1 MNTVSQ
7 IESLLFAAGHPIA
20 IKKLAEILSPYSPR
34 WSSGEAGG
42 RSPEGVE
49 ISESYVKSLLQELAS
64 EYEKNNRGL
73 RLVFLENKVQLV
85 AAPDSIEAIKNLVKS
100 DFEEDMSSAALETL
114 AIIAY
119 RGALSRAEIE
129 NLRGVNC
136 SFILQSLAIRGL
148 IERKNNPQDGR
159 SYVYS
164 ITFDFL
170 KHLGIS
176 SLEELPKYSQLYER
190 K

>member
-7 IESLLFAAGHPIA
+7 VESLLFVAGHPIA
-20 IKKLAEILSPYSPR
+20 VKRLAEILSPLNVSD
-34 WSSGEAGG
+34 
-42 RSPEGVE
+42 VE
-49 ISESYVKSLLQELAS
+49 SLLKELAS
-64 EYEKNNRGL
+64 EYEKNDRGL

-85 AAPDSIEAIKNLVKS
+85 AAPKSVDIIKNLVKS
-100 DFEEDMSSAALETL
+100 DFEEDLSPAALETL

-119 RGALSRAEIE
+119 REPLSRAEIE

-148 IERKNNPQDGR
+148 LERKNNPQDGR
-159 SYVYS
+159 SYVYN

-170 KHLGIS
+170 KHLGLS
-176 SLEELPKYSQLYER
+176 RLEDLPNYNELYER
-190 K
+190 KQ

>member
-20 IKKLAEILSPYSPR
+20 VKKLAEILSPY
-34 WSSGEAGG
+34 G
-42 RSPEGVE
+42 RSPEGGE
-49 ISESYVKSLLQELAS
+49 ISEEDIRVSLKKLAD
-64 EYEKNNRGL
+64 EYEKNDRGL
-73 RLVFLENKVQLV
+73 RLVFLESKVQLV
-85 AAPDSIEAIKNLVKS
+85 AAPDSVDIIKNLVKS
-100 DFEEDMSSAALETL
+100 DFEEDLSPAALETL

-119 RGALSRAEIE
+119 RGSLSRAEIE

-136 SFILQSLAIRGL
+136 SFILQSLSIRGL

-159 SYVYS
+159 SYIYN

-170 KHLGIS
+170 KHLGLS
-176 SLEELPKYSQLYER
+176 KLEDLPNYQELCDKNIA